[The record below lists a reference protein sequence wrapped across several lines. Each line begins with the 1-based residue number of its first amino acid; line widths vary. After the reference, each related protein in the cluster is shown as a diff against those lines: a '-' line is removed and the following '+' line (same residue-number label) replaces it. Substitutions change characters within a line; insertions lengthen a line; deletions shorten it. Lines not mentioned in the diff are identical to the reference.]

1 MLKVAFVNTSA
12 LTTDF
17 DMSDGYFNKSAGP
30 LKNGTE
36 SVATP
41 ITPSATARSTA
52 LSNKLTSVLS
62 ASYADSEIR
71 DALGLLDVRGVENN
85 AETRRRLRLDAQKEV
100 IDCNGAIVQ
109 DFGKVAEVRCESPT
123 GDQADLAFYSN

>member
-1 MLKVAFVNTSA
+1 
-12 LTTDF
+12 
-17 DMSDGYFNKSAGP
+17 MSDSYFAKSAGP

-36 SVATP
+36 SVTSP
-41 ITPSATARSTA
+41 IAPSATARSSA

-109 DFGKVAEVRCESPT
+109 DFGKVAEVRSESRIR
-123 GDQADLAFYSN
+123 DQADLPFFSN